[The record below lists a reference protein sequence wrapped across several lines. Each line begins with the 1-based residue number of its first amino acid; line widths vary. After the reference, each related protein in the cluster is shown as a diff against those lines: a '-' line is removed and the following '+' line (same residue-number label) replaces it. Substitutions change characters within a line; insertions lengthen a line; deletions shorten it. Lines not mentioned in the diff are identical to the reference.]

1 MAKSKQPQPK
11 NFEDALGELE
21 RILAEMEGGDVPLE
35 ESLSRYERGNYLLGF
50 CRQVLGKAEQQIV
63 ELSKE
68 RDEPAGDAAS
78 PTRDSNDAGDADR
91 DGEDAKA
98 DATT

>member
-21 RILAEMEGGDVPLE
+21 KILAEMESGDVPLE

-50 CRQVLGKAEQQIV
+50 CRQVLGKAEQQII
-63 ELSKE
+63 ELSKD
-68 RDEPAGDAAS
+68 R
-78 PTRDSNDAGDADR
+78 DADGDTPTSSAAGADDGGGEGGESGR
-91 DGEDAKA
+91 DAEDVAV
-98 DATT
+98 